1 MIFKCIS
8 RQIIPEQ
15 ESADVTRNSRKN
27 WKLMYS
33 AGNGDDF
40 ETYCRRLF
48 FSSVFV
54 VTHSGELVLPMWL
67 VCWLEDHRPS
77 PVNIIIIYTFF
88 ASPIIVIYVH
98 MLLTACKYCLLL
110 ITVIYQCINYLKY
123 LHTMSASVKIFHEWR
138 NDTVLEDE
146 SLFKIK
152 NQLEFLDL

>member
-138 NDTVLEDE
+138 NDKY
-146 SLFKIK
+146 SLGGWVTFK
-152 NQLEFLDL
+152 N